1 MPDNTN
7 LDDHAAVTAL
17 EGLAARLATLDVDAA
32 TLELIMAAVTA
43 DVCDQV
49 DTTEA

>member
-1 MPDNTN
+1 MPAENTN
-7 LDDHAAVTAL
+7 LEDRAATAL
-17 EGLAARLATLDVDAA
+17 EGLAARLAGLDVDAA